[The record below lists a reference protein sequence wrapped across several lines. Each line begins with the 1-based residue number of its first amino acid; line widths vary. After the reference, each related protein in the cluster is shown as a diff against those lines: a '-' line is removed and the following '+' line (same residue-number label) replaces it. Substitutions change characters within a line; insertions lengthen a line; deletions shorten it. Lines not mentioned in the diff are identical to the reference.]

1 MLRIRSVDGPFRSP
15 GLLRRAIT
23 TLARAEAMG
32 LLPQEPVIE
41 SLDANTL
48 WTALDHIAG
57 AGIGR
62 GLHRAVAEPSSE
74 NAPRFERLLDEV
86 NEALDESPAPAF
98 EWPRLGGVLGVELLG
113 RLLAISPSSIR
124 RYKDRARTTP
134 DAVAA
139 RLHFLALVV
148 GDLAGTYNEI
158 GIRRWF
164 GRSRALLD
172 QQSPADVLR
181 GEWTPRQ
188 PGPQRIRAIARSL
201 VSAPAT

>member
-1 MLRIRSVDGPFRSP
+1 
-15 GLLRRAIT
+15 
-23 TLARAEAMG
+23 MG
-32 LLPQEPVIE
+32 LLPREPAIE
-41 SLDANTL
+41 SLDADTL

-62 GLHRAVAEPSSE
+62 GLHRTVAEPSAA
-74 NAPRFERLLDEV
+74 NAPGFERLLDEV
-86 NEALDESPAPAF
+86 NEALEESPAPAF
-98 EWPRLGGVLGVELLG
+98 EWPRLAGVLGLELLG
-113 RLLAISPSSIR
+113 RLLAISASSIR
-124 RYKDRARTTP
+124 RYKDRARITP

-164 GRSRALLD
+164 DRPRALLD
-172 QQSPADVLR
+172 HRSPADVLR

-188 PGPQRIRAIARSL
+188 SGPQRIRALARSL